1 MSYLISER
9 DVDLMIEAQADAEW
23 ERLNADDPDEE
34 KLKDAGRELGY
45 AHEHMVEALD
55 SIYEAAKE
63 VDGTLAYDKIMSIL
77 NDVDDLK
84 SEIYIL
90 KEAMKGGK
98 C

>member
-1 MSYLISER
+1 MSYVLSAR

-34 KLKDAGRELGY
+34 KFKDAGRELGY

-63 VDGTLAYDKIMSIL
+63 ADGTLAYDKIMSIL

-84 SEIYIL
+84 GEVYIL
-90 KEAMKGGK
+90 KEKLKGGK